1 MAKTDS
7 PPLGESDIEITFNR
21 PIFTDTV
28 SKVGKSINQIEIQK
42 SYLRADI
49 LYSDRA
55 ISISF
60 SQPLAGAQKR
70 FELTVSCKPLVL
82 QLSSMALICKSL
94 SGSAL
99 LLGVEHLH
107 LNAKRP
113 PSSGQDDSER
123 KDWLEIILTFR
134 GTKWVHVAGDYSTNI
149 VLALQPSNRRRKT
162 VFPALHKLC
171 IQVPMQH
178 HLPLRDAV
186 LSAFMYSRQLSGS
199 FIGVEYERLRV
210 SDELRGTGITY
221 TQYLLQHA
229 NLF

>member
-1 MAKTDS
+1 MANIDS

-21 PIFTDTV
+21 PIFNV
-28 SKVGKSINQIEIQK
+28 SKIGKSINPIEIQK

-49 LYSDRA
+49 LYSEHA

-60 SQPLAGAQKR
+60 SQPLPGAHKR
-70 FELTVSCKPLVL
+70 LQLRVSCEPLVL

-107 LNAKRP
+107 LSANRP

-123 KDWLEIILTFR
+123 KGWLEIIHPFR
-134 GTKWVHVAGDYSTNI
+134 FTKWVHVAGDYPTTI
-149 VLALQPSNRRRKT
+149 VLALQLSNSWRET
-162 VFPALHKLC
+162 VLPDLHKLC
-171 IQVPMQH
+171 IQEPKQH
-178 HLPLRDAV
+178 QLPLREAV
-186 LSAFMYSRQLSGS
+186 SAFAHSRQLSGS
-199 FIGVEYERLRV
+199 LIGVEYERLRV
-210 SDELRGTGITY
+210 DEQRETGMTY
-221 TQYLLQHA
+221 SQYLLQHS